1 MQKRL
6 LTAPRKGRR
15 PVPFCMPLGGGPMS
29 VAGSALRFLSGPP
42 PVAILQ
48 SLSALVLQPM
58 LKGIVEAVGV
68 SAVTAGKDAAVGF
81 LTNHFTDHSQKLNL
95 ALQRANDRAWKALE
109 IALSGDSWWSRCRS
123 LLVPG
128 DEKAVGQQIQ

>member
-1 MQKRL
+1 MRS
-6 LTAPRKGRR
+6 PSFR
-15 PVPFCMPLGGGPMS
+15 P
-29 VAGSALRFLSGPP
+29 AGSAAQCRPAPCLPSIPRCT
-42 PVAILQ
+42 I
-48 SLSALVLQPM
+48 
-58 LKGIVEAVGV
+58 
-68 SAVTAGKDAAVGF
+68 TAGKDAAFGF

-128 DEKAVGQQIQ
+128 DEKAVGQQIQAFLDAVSLPDLQNRQ